1 MFRRA
6 LITVMLGSIASL
18 CSLAQNTGAQ
28 PQTSSGTPTQT
39 SGSASPAA
47 PSASSAGAASP
58 STAGQS
64 TSSQSA
70 STAQPQHSS
79 SKKKKNKNTPNPI
92 ANVDSKQPD
101 KVLFD
106 RAEEAI
112 KHGKYDVARLSLQ
125 TLINTYPD
133 SEYIARAKLAIGDS
147 WYDEGGAAAMTQAE
161 SEYKD
166 FITFFPNMPEAAEAQ
181 MKIANIHYKEME
193 KADRDPTHARR
204 AEDEYRQMILQ
215 FPDSPLVPE
224 AKQRLLEVQEV
235 LAQREYLIGH
245 FYYMRE
251 SYPAAIARLKSV
263 ADTYPLYSGADEALF
278 ELGGA
283 YEKEVELMRRSRLP
297 ETVKGK
303 LIKQYTD
310 GAVAAYD
317 RILTRYPLEERAG
330 DARKRLE
337 AMKQSIP
344 KATPQE
350 VAQDKAEIA
359 SRGSLGHIGKVM
371 ENFHHGPDVSEAA
384 KVGEPTLVDPQ
395 QASAPDM
402 VRAANASLA
411 DVLAGAGVGNH
422 VSVERVNDAAP
433 PAANAPVPRSDA
445 APGTA
450 APAPDAAAPGGATNG
465 AASGGTATAPAGSD
479 MKNDLAPAAGSAPA
493 SPPPPTQVN
502 DLANSN
508 GSGSAPAAASSSSAQ
523 PAAPADSSTESSSK
537 KKKKKHLLLF

>member
-1 MFRRA
+1 M
-6 LITVMLGSIASL
+6 VPL
-18 CSLAQNTGAQ
+18 CSMAQSTGAQ
-28 PQTSSGTPTQT
+28 AQTNSGTSTQST
-39 SGSASPAA
+39 GSASPAT
-47 PSASSAGAASP
+47 PSATSPSSSP
-58 STAGQS
+58 ST
-64 TSSQSA
+64 
-70 STAQPQHSS
+70 STAHPQHSS
-79 SKKKKNKNTPNPI
+79 SRKRKSKKAQNPI

-106 RAEEAI
+106 RAEDAI

-147 WYDEGGAAAMTQAE
+147 WYDEGGSAAMAQAE

-204 AEDEYRQMILQ
+204 AEEEYRQMILQ

-235 LAQREYLIGH
+235 LAEREYLIGH
-245 FYYMRE
+245 FYYVRE

-263 ADTYPLYSGADEALF
+263 ADTYPLFSGADDALF
-278 ELGGA
+278 ELGSS
-283 YEKEVELMRRSRLP
+283 YEREIEVIRRSRLP
-297 ETVKGK
+297 EAAKGK

-330 DARKRLE
+330 EARKRLE
-337 AMKQSIP
+337 ALKQPVP

-359 SRGSLGHIGKVM
+359 SRGSLGHVGKVM
-371 ENFHHGPDVSEAA
+371 ENFHRGPDVSEAA

-395 QASAPDM
+395 QASAPDI
-402 VRAANASLA
+402 VRSANAS
-411 DVLAGAGVGNH
+411 VSSILAGAGVGNH
-422 VSVERVNDAAP
+422 VAVERISDGTA

-445 APGTA
+445 TPGTTTPAPGTA
-450 APAPDAAAPGGATNG
+450 ASAGDG
-465 AASGGTATAPAGSD
+465 TAPAGTE
-479 MKNDLAPAAGSAPA
+479 MKNDLAPAADSGPA
-493 SPPPPTQVN
+493 TPLPPTQVN

-508 GSGSAPAAASSSSAQ
+508 SGSGSTPAAAAASSSAQQAPPANSA
-523 PAAPADSSTESSSK
+523 TESSSK
-537 KKKKKHLLLF
+537 KKKKKHLLVF